1 MKLRARNS
9 FYYRFVDLECVIG
22 VALAILSAVTSAISV
37 VLVRKVSNQSSTFN
51 ISLAISLVGM
61 LVLWPLAL
69 ILTDFSVAN
78 IASILLFGLSG
89 VFTPGFVRLLYY
101 QGMRKLGA
109 PINSSLFS
117 IYPLYTS
124 FLAVLFLSEILAPG
138 NWAGILMV
146 FLGGILVEWSSRQTN
161 SGNKSSGKDLIYPII
176 GGVTLGVGSILRKY
190 ALTLFDAPV
199 LGVSVAYTAS
209 LLPFLFMLV
218 FSASTRNELSLK
230 RDLRLFWV
238 AGVGQAITWMLSSYA
253 LSFDDVY
260 VITPLLSIEPVFVAI
275 FAILFLRKIECV
287 PQKLVVS
294 IVLTVLGVVL
304 VTAKF

>member
-1 MKLRARNS
+1 
-9 FYYRFVDLECVIG
+9 VDLESVIG

-61 LVLWPLAL
+61 LVLWPFAL
-69 ILTDFSVAN
+69 ILTDFSVIN
-78 IASILLFGLSG
+78 IVSILLFGLSG

-117 IYPLYTS
+117 IYPVYTS

-146 FLGGILVEWSSRQTN
+146 FLGGILVEWSARKTN
-161 SGNKSSGKDLIYPII
+161 SGIKQSRKDLIYPII

-190 ALTLFDAPV
+190 ALILFDAPV

-209 LLPFLFMLV
+209 LLPFLFILV
-218 FSASTRNELSLK
+218 FSASSRKELFLK
-230 RDLRLFWV
+230 RDMRLFWV
-238 AGVGQAITWMLSSYA
+238 GGVGQAITWMLSSYA

-275 FAILFLRKIECV
+275 FAILYLRKIERV
-287 PQKLVVS
+287 SQKLVIS